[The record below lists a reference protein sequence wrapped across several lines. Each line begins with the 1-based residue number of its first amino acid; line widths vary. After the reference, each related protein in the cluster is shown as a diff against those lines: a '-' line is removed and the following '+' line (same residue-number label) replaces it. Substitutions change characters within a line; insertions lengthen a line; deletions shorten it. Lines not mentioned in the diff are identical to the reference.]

1 MTVLKKIINFG
12 LSAIIMGSISWFLIH
27 EFDRH
32 DLFPT
37 PQGKTIVKE
46 VPGEE
51 KEPIDWVPL
60 VPAMSSV
67 SVFFL
72 RYFLI
77 ERRKKKKT
85 QVKEVSLLDHI
96 LFDTIEDLIAN
107 DIPHMRFSTLG
118 RTEMF
123 RALLCQ
129 QLETFRDQ
137 LKDFIQENPSFE
149 SSADFRKKLRQRLYK
164 IVEECEHEW
173 RARQIP
179 KAAVEKY
186 NHFFRGRIEL
196 LSSDITMSSLLEG
209 DPEEALE
216 SFLNEVR
223 TVFKVH
229 MQRDVMNALN
239 SLNGELDGLTY
250 NGKKL

>member
-12 LSAIIMGSISWFLIH
+12 LSAIIVGSIGWFLIH
-27 EFDRH
+27 EAGRH
-32 DLFPT
+32 NLIPVT
-37 PQGKTIVKE
+37 PQGVILE
-46 VPGEE
+46 EEEPG
-51 KEPIDWVPL
+51 IDWIPL
-60 VPAMSSV
+60 VPAMSSI
-67 SVFFL
+67 SVFLL
-72 RYFLI
+72 RYFLL
-77 ERRKKKKT
+77 ERKKKKKT
-85 QVKEVSLLDHI
+85 QIKEVSLLDHM

-107 DIPHMRFSTLG
+107 EIPHMDFCTSG

-137 LKDFIQENPSFE
+137 LKSFIHDNSSFE

-173 RARQIP
+173 ASRQIP
-179 KAAVEKY
+179 RAAIEKY
-186 NHFFRGRIEL
+186 NQFFKGRIEL
-196 LSSDITMSSLLEG
+196 LSSDITMSSLVEG
-209 DPEEALE
+209 TPEEALE

-223 TVFKVH
+223 TVFKIHLQV
-229 MQRDVMNALN
+229 DVMNALN